1 MERLLRTLAD
11 PFSGAIVFAVA
22 IVLFYGVGPWFVDT
36 RMLAETK
43 NGIAL
48 IPWLSAVCVV
58 LGSLAFQRPA
68 HIEFDDAR
76 AKPVVAAVTLVFVA
90 FCAVTIASASS
101 IPIIAA
107 LKGASPADIAVAREE
122 FLKARVGWAAVLP
135 YLNGF
140 LTATILPYCMC
151 VALLRKYKYRW
162 IIIAVFFAYSMIFM
176 EKAFFLRIFLPLMA
190 VVVVSRTR
198 RPRLTWLLAAAIGL
212 LGLNIL
218 LSGFGKSTGTS
229 VGGFLIFRAFSVPIS
244 TVTDSLDYWWKTYR
258 GMPLWGATNL
268 LLSSL
273 FGLHRVQFEREVFV
287 YEWGASET
295 GTGSSNAAYFVEAY
309 VNFGLPG
316 VIVFSLLLG
325 ALISY
330 IGRSNDRALRCTLP
344 LVLYTVFVGGLLGM
358 LFGNGLL
365 LCLMLSSYF
374 CRRTSV
380 SAAEPRPSG
389 LSEISGGAVNDMTAA
404 GSVCTPSSRL
414 LVVTQYFHP
423 ETFPITTLCSDW
435 AKHGNR
441 VTVLTG
447 QPNYP
452 SGVIADGYRA
462 WSFRRERLGDVEI
475 IRVPLYPRKRGSALH
490 LILNYL
496 SFVVSGI
503 VFGPW
508 MLRGQRFDAL
518 FVYAPSPLLQAIP
531 AIWLKWIKRAPLIVW
546 VQDLWPESLEATG
559 FAKNRHILR
568 LVGGVVRF
576 IYRHTDSVLVQSDGF
591 VRPVM
596 RYCEPEKVAVF
607 PNSADALFRRDG
619 LTQPLPIP
627 RIAECFSVVFA
638 GNLGTVQ
645 ALPTVLDAAE
655 LLRDRTDIRIF
666 LIGAGALAQKLREEI
681 ERRDLSNVE
690 MPGHFPVE
698 QMPAI
703 FARASALLV
712 SLKDVALGSYTVP
725 SKVQAYLAAG
735 RPIIAALNGEGARVV
750 EKARAGVTCPSENA
764 PMLAQ
769 CILDLYEMSPH
780 ERDTLGANGKA
791 FFDTHY
797 DQRVLNAWLEKHVS
811 SLGPSRS
818 NRSGT

>member
-11 PFSGAIVFAVA
+11 PFLGAIVFAVA
-22 IVLFYGVGPWFVDT
+22 IVLFYGIGPWLVDAH
-36 RMLAETK
+36 MLAETQ
-43 NGIAL
+43 NNMVL
-48 IPWLSAVCVV
+48 IPWLSAACVV

-68 HIEFDDAR
+68 RIEFDDAR
-76 AKPVVAAVTLVFVA
+76 AKPLVTAVTLIFIA
-90 FCAVTIASASS
+90 FCATTILTAGS

-122 FLKARVGWAAVLP
+122 FLKARMGWAAVLP

-151 VALLRKYKYRW
+151 VAVLRKYKYRW
-162 IIIAVFFAYSMIFM
+162 AIIAVFFAYSMIFM

-198 RPRLTWLLAAAIGL
+198 RLRLTWLLAAAIGL
-212 LGLNIL
+212 LALNIL
-218 LSGFGKSTGTS
+218 ISGFGASTGTS
-229 VGGFLIFRAFSVPIS
+229 VGSFLIFRAFSVPIS
-244 TVTDSLDYWWKTYR
+244 TVTDSLDYWWKTHH

-273 FGLHRVQFEREVFV
+273 FGLHRIQFERDVFV

-330 IGRSNDRALRCTLP
+330 IGRSNDRALRCILP
-344 LVLYTVFVGGLLGM
+344 LVLYSVFVGGLLGM

-365 LCLMLSSYF
+365 LCVMLSAYF
-374 CRRTSV
+374 CRREPAP
-380 SAAEPRPSG
+380 AAESEDVPNAIEASASERP
-389 LSEISGGAVNDMTAA
+389 TAGDA
-404 GSVCTPSSRL
+404 CATPSRL
-414 LVVTQYFHP
+414 LVVTQYCHP
-423 ETFPITTLCSDW
+423 EMFPINTLCDDW
-435 AKHGNR
+435 AKLGNR

-452 SGVIADGYRA
+452 TGVIAEGYRA
-462 WSFRRERLGDVEI
+462 WSFRREQVGDVEI
-475 IRVPLYPRKRGSALH
+475 VRIPLYPRKQGSALH

-496 SFVVSGI
+496 SFVVSAI

-508 MLRGQRFDAL
+508 VLRGRRFDAL

-531 AIWLKWIKRAPLIVW
+531 AIWLRWIKRAPLIVW

-559 FAKNRHILR
+559 FVKNRHILR
-568 LVGGVVRF
+568 IVGALVRF
-576 IYRHTDSVLVQSDGF
+576 IYRNSDSVLVQSDGF
-591 VRPVM
+591 VQPVAK
-596 RYCEPEKVAVF
+596 YCAQEKIAVF
-607 PNSADALFRRDG
+607 PNSADTLFQRDG
-619 LTQPLPIP
+619 SAQPLPVP
-627 RIAECFSVVFA
+627 RIAEGFSVVFA

-645 ALPTVLDAAE
+645 ALPTVLEAAE
-655 LLRDRTDIRIF
+655 LLREHTDIHIF
-666 LIGAGALAQKLREEI
+666 LIGAGPLAQTLREEI
-681 ERRDLSNVE
+681 ERRQLGNVE

-712 SLKDVALGSYTVP
+712 SLKDVALGGYTVP

-735 RPIIAALNGEGARVV
+735 RPIIAALNGEGARVI

-769 CILDLYEMSPH
+769 CILALYRMSPQ
-780 ERDTLGANGKA
+780 ERAALGANGKA
-791 FFDTHY
+791 FFEAHY
-797 DQRVLNAWLEKHVS
+797 DQRVLNEWLARHIR
-811 SLGPSRS
+811 SLGQR
-818 NRSGT
+818 